1 MAGPIALLGS
11 GEFLPVM
18 EGLDRRLLEGRPP
31 KVVHLLTAAAQES
44 GRRLR
49 YWRDLARVHFEDRL
63 GVEVETLGVLDTNS
77 ANDPRN
83 VAMLDGAGLIYFSG
97 GNPGYLAEA
106 LRGTEVL
113 TRIRDMCTE
122 GTALAGCS
130 AGAAALT
137 AVAPDVRSG
146 EGSGLGWGL
155 VPGLAVI
162 PHYDRMVSRRRGR
175 RILRQFRQSSPPGV
189 TLVGVDER
197 TAIVT
202 SDLVTYEVYG
212 TGTAVRIE
220 DGAVFGP
227 RDVLRLDA
235 IR

>member
-11 GEFLPVM
+11 GEFLPLM
-18 EGLDRRLLEGRPP
+18 EALDRRLLEGRPP
-31 KVVHLLTAAAQES
+31 RVVHLLTAAAQES
-44 GRRLR
+44 GPRLR
-49 YWRDLARVHFEDRL
+49 YWRDLARIHFEDRL
-63 GVEVETLGVLDTNS
+63 GIEVETLGVVDTNS

-83 VAMLDGAGLIYFSG
+83 VAMLEGAGLIYFSG

-113 TRIRDMCTE
+113 GRIRELCTE

-162 PHYDRMVSRRRGR
+162 PHYDRMVRRRR
-175 RILRQFRQSSPPGV
+175 RMVRRFIQAAPPGV
-189 TLVGVDER
+189 TLVGVDEN
-197 TAIVT
+197 TAVIT
-202 SDLVTYEVYG
+202 TDLVNYEVYG
-212 TGTAVRIE
+212 TGTAVRVQ
-220 DGAVFGP
+220 DGAIFGP
-227 RDVLRLDA
+227 RDVLRLGA